1 MGPLSWPCS
10 TGKSSYLPSLHLGWD
25 LFRKSCIDKRLLS
38 ESVEKP
44 EPMSFFKDVKNGAAA
59 DIVFL
64 VDSSWS
70 AGKDR
75 FLLVQEFLS
84 DVVESLSVGDNDFH
98 FALVRLNGNPH
109 TEFLLNTY
117 HTKQEVVSH
126 ILNMSYIGGNNQTGK
141 GLEYI
146 IHSHLTEASGSRA
159 ADGVPQVII
168 VLTDGQSEDGF
179 ALPSAELKSA
189 DVNVFAVGVEDADE
203 TALRE
208 IASDP
213 LSMHVFNLE
222 NVTSLHDIV
231 GNLVSCIYSSVNPER
246 AGDTESLKDI
256 TGNVFTARLLPAL
269 LLCGCELSKYW
280 PKIP

>member
-1 MGPLSWPCS
+1 
-10 TGKSSYLPSLHLGWD
+10 
-25 LFRKSCIDKRLLS
+25 
-38 ESVEKP
+38 
-44 EPMSFFKDVKNGAAA
+44 MSFFEDVRNGAAA

-84 DVVESLSVGDNDFH
+84 DVVESLAVGDNDFH
-98 FALVRLNGNPH
+98 FALVRLIGNPH
-109 TEFLLNTY
+109 TEFLFNTY
-117 HTKQEVVSH
+117 HTKQEVLSH
-126 ILNMSYIGGNNQTGK
+126 ILNMSYIGGSNQTGK

-168 VLTDGQSEDGF
+168 VLTDGQTEDSF

-203 TALRE
+203 GALRE
-208 IASDP
+208 IASEP

-231 GNLVSCIYSSVNPER
+231 GNLVSCIRSSVNSER
-246 AGDTESLKDI
+246 AGDMESLKDI

-269 LLCGCELSKYW
+269 LLCAYELSKYW
-280 PKIP
+280 PKAI

>member
-1 MGPLSWPCS
+1 M
-10 TGKSSYLPSLHLGWD
+10 
-25 LFRKSCIDKRLLS
+25 
-38 ESVEKP
+38 
-44 EPMSFFKDVKNGAAA
+44 AA

-84 DVVESLSVGDNDFH
+84 DVVESLAVGDNDFQ
-98 FALVRLNGNPH
+98 FALVRLNANPH

-117 HTKQEVVSH
+117 HTKQEVLSH
-126 ILNMSYIGGNNQTGK
+126 ILNMSYIEGSNQTGK

-146 IHSHLTEASGSRA
+146 IHSHLTKASGSRA
-159 ADGVPQVII
+159 ADGVPQVIV

-189 DVNVFAVGVEDADE
+189 DVSVFAVGVEDADE
-203 TALRE
+203 RALRE
-208 IASDP
+208 IASEP

-222 NVTSLHDIV
+222 NVTSLHGVV
-231 GNLVSCIYSSVNPER
+231 GNLVSCIHSSVNSER
-246 AGDTESLKDI
+246 AGDAGSLKDI
-256 TGNVFTARLLPAL
+256 TGNVFSARLLPAL
-269 LLCGCELSKYW
+269 LLCAYELSEHWLKAT
-280 PKIP
+280 

>member
-1 MGPLSWPCS
+1 MQEV
-10 TGKSSYLPSLHLGWD
+10 T
-25 LFRKSCIDKRLLS
+25 
-38 ESVEKP
+38 ESAEKP

-109 TEFLLNTY
+109 TEFLLNAY
-117 HTKQEVVSH
+117 HSKQEVLSH
-126 ILNMSYIGGNNQTGK
+126 ILNMSYTGGSNQTGK

-159 ADGVPQVII
+159 ADGVPQVIV
-168 VLTDGQSEDGF
+168 VLTDGQSEEDSF
-179 ALPSAELKSA
+179 ALPSVELKSA

-203 TALRE
+203 RALRE
-208 IASDP
+208 IASEP

-231 GNLVSCIYSSVNPER
+231 GNLVSCIHSSVNPER
-246 AGDTESLKDI
+246 AGDKESLKDI
-256 TGNVFTARLLPAL
+256 TGNVFTAGLIPAL

-280 PKIP
+280 PKAALCLRDAGDLGKRCSQG